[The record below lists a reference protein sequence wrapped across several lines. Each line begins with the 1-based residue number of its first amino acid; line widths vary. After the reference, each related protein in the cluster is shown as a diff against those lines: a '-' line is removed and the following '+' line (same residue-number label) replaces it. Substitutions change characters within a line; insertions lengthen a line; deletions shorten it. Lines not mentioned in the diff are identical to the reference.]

1 MGRNGVRKEWK
12 HVWTRAEVHEKW
24 VERWREPVAH
34 LVQVV
39 ISYQRIV
46 VVETHLQQV
55 HHVSL
60 IQHPVL

>member
-1 MGRNGVRKEWK
+1 MGRYRVREEWK
-12 HVWTRAEVHEKW
+12 HVWTGTEVHEKW
-24 VERWREPVAH
+24 VERRREPVAH

-39 ISYQRIV
+39 IGYQRIV